1 MGIGIVEA
9 ISNVGAID
17 AGRDGDIVAVDG
29 NLSVSNRNTDAVQHI
44 DSLVLCAFGI
54 RLSLTQQSVC
64 LGNQSVSSVASS
76 KSLVNIRSG
85 NSVGNAL
92 GVQVILSAGNL
103 CIIGSKCAGS
113 EHTSHSGAGNE
124 SGQFLHF
131 HYAHLLSSYL
141 NIGMYIL

>member
-29 NLSVSNRNTDAVQHI
+29 NLCIGNRSAQSIQDA
-44 DSLVLCAFGI
+44 DSLVLCTFGI
-54 RLSLTQQSVC
+54 RLCTVQQLVC
-64 LGNQSVSSVASS
+64 LGNQAVGSVASS

-103 CIIGSKCAGS
+103 CIIGSKCCLLY
-113 EHTSHSGAGNE
+113 TSPSPRDTR
-124 SGQFLHF
+124 
-131 HYAHLLSSYL
+131 
-141 NIGMYIL
+141 

>member
-1 MGIGIVEA
+1 MGIGIAEA
-9 ISNVGAID
+9 VRDVGAVD
-17 AGRDGDIVAVDG
+17 VGRDGDIVAVDG
-29 NLSVSNRNTDAVQHI
+29 NLCIGNRNAQSIQDA
-44 DSLVLCAFGI
+44 DSLVLCTFGI
-54 RLSLTQQSVC
+54 RLCTVQQLVC
-64 LGNQSVSSVASS
+64 LGNQAVGSVASS

-85 NSVGNAL
+85 NSVDNAL